1 MPDTAKYFDIR
12 SAFWRSAFDQAADYE
27 TYLAQSPAAKAD
39 RWRAQMLALPELTV
53 DDRERLTGHDVRLN
67 VLLVSGVWCG
77 DCVRQGPMLRQLAAA
92 AGHEVELRV
101 IDRDADTAVRDE
113 LRILGAMRVPVAV
126 FLTDQFLEVGRFGDR
141 MLSTYRRKA
150 VTEVGAACALP
161 NASTPADELA
171 AERGEWLD
179 VVERMLLMVRLS
191 PITRE
196 HAPVATGA

>member
-1 MPDTAKYFDIR
+1 MSDPAQYFDIR
-12 SAFWRSAFDQAADYE
+12 SAFWRQAFDQATDYD

-39 RWRAQMLALPELTV
+39 RWRAQLNALPELTA
-53 DDRERLTGHDVRLN
+53 DERARLTGHDVRLN

-77 DCVRQGPMLRQLAAA
+77 DCVRQGPMLHQLASA
-92 AGHEVELRV
+92 AGAGVQLRV
-101 IDRDADTAVRDE
+101 IDRDADPAVRDE
-113 LRILGAMRVPVAV
+113 VRLLGAMRVPVAV
-126 FLTDQFLEVGRFGDR
+126 FLTEQFFEVGRFGDR

-161 NASTPADELA
+161 NASTPAAELA

-179 VVERMLLMVRLS
+179 IVERMLLMVRLS

-196 HAPVATGA
+196 HLTFASGA